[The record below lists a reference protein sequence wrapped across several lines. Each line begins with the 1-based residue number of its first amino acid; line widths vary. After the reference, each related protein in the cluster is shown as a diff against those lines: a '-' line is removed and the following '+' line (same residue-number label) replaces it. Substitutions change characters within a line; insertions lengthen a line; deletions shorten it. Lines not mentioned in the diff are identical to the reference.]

1 MQKKTSRSSKQRP
14 SFQKGTVVKI
24 NRADIVAD
32 DINPRTI
39 TDDNKRRLKRSIEK
53 NGLVGHLVW
62 NKATGHVV
70 GGHQRL
76 SALDSLMH
84 TKDYDLDVLMVDMP
98 LKDEVRLNVALN
110 QQDAQGEFDYF
121 AVSQLAEDF
130 KLDLSDDFGFSD
142 EMIEI
147 NFPEFNVG
155 DTEDEKPVSREAS
168 EADIAKMKEA
178 KKTTRENAK
187 AFKEEFGACGG
198 EPKGVLTIVFDRE
211 SAKQNWFQKHG
222 IDEAPSVMHVYDF
235 EKLFDSKGL
244 DKTVQD

>member
-1 MQKKTSRSSKQRP
+1 MKKAKDRKNYQR
-14 SFQKGTVVKI
+14 GDVVKLH
-24 NRADIVAD
+24 RSQIVED

-39 TDDNKRRLKRSIEK
+39 TDENMRRLKASIEK

-84 TKDYDLDVLMVDMP
+84 TKDYDLDVLAVDMP

-110 QQDAQGEFDYF
+110 QQDAQGEFDF
-121 AVSQLAEDF
+121 DAIAALASDF
-130 KLDLSDDFGFSD
+130 NLSLSDDFNFSP
-142 EMIEI
+142 EVIEI
-147 NFPEFNVG
+147 NFPEFDLG
-155 DTEDEKPVSREAS
+155 GTKEEEKVVSREAS
-168 EADIAKMKEA
+168 EEDIAKMKEA
-178 KKTTRENAK
+178 KKATRERN
-187 AFKEEFGACGG
+187 KEFRQEFGDYNG

-222 IDEAPSVMHVYDF
+222 FDEAPSVMHVYDF
-235 EKLFDSKGL
+235 EKLFDSKSL
-244 DKTVQD
+244 DKTTRD